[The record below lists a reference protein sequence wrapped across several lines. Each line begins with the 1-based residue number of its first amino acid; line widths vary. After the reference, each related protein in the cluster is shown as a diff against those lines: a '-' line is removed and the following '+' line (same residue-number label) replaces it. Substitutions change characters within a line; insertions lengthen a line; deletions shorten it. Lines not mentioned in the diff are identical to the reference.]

1 MLTSVKT
8 RVITTFPAGV
18 RLRLGDAQ
26 VTHRGAQLRSAGKGL
41 YDTLG
46 LVQFKAGEIVGV
58 DLKCLPKII
67 REGLEPIKEPPA

>member
-26 VTHRGAQLRSAGKGL
+26 AINRGAQLRSAGKGL

-58 DLKCLPKII
+58 DLKLLPKFI
-67 REGLEPIKEPPA
+67 REGLDPIKEPSA